1 METETSVIQ
10 FLGVLFV
17 GATNVLLAAILV
29 GLLVQEILI
38 PTALDVALWVRRHG
52 VLFAGLG
59 LFLGVAAVQ
68 AVVVTYIGESGLLA
82 LTAVF
87 LFECERRR
95 RRLIAAAT
103 PAPAHARVVGGR

>member
-38 PTALDVALWVRRHG
+38 PTALDIARWVRRHH
-52 VLFAGLG
+52 VIFIGLG
-59 LFLGVAAVQ
+59 MLLGT
-68 AVVVTYIGESGLLA
+68 AVVQWVVIVCLGLNGLAA

-87 LFECERRR
+87 LVECERRR
-95 RRLIAAAT
+95 RRLITAAT